1 MSIIKDI
8 CATLWMLPTI
18 VSIYWAGTLALQENH
33 NWGWFL
39 FVGCIVM
46 FPAMGTMVEISKK
59 QVST

>member
-18 VSIYWAGTLALQENH
+18 VSIYWAGTLAVKESH

-39 FVGCIVM
+39 FVGSILM
-46 FPAMGTMVEISKK
+46 LPAMGAMVEISKR
-59 QVST
+59 QAST